1 MTERCN
7 TLFFL
12 VPAGTPLPPFYAPF
26 CFFFFNGFE
35 RTTESDSK
43 QPRISWNYEEEAL
56 TCCRVSDFISSK
68 VISYAQPHPHK
79 CTLQKILQETQ
90 RNFCARLTPFF
101 FFFNLTRVDEKD
113 LTAALVLRGN
123 SEFTGIS
130 QSCKWWQEDRDY
142 LLPLQ
147 QKLLD

>member
-1 MTERCN
+1 MYT
-7 TLFFL
+7 
-12 VPAGTPLPPFYAPF
+12 
-26 CFFFFNGFE
+26 
-35 RTTESDSK
+35 SK
-43 QPRISWNYEEEAL
+43 NITRN
-56 TCCRVSDFISSK
+56 SK
-68 VISYAQPHPHK
+68 ELLCQVDA
-79 CTLQKILQETQ
+79 
-90 RNFCARLTPFF
+90 FF